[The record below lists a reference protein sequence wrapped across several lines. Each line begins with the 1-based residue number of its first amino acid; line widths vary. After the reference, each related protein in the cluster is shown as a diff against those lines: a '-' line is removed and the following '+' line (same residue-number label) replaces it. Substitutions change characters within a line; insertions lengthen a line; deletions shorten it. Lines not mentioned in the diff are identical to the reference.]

1 MPDLPD
7 PTRPREWDIR
17 ELAAGDALRRDSR
30 VVHRIPAPPPPTWAD
45 ITADRTTRHLLR
57 ELNRVG
63 FEPRGVHDGHAYLQI
78 GSTTHLVVL
87 SVSDVDPTVVVSVRY
102 GRREMTPADAV
113 GWLECFPRI
122 PR

>member
-1 MPDLPD
+1 MTD
-7 PTRPREWDIR
+7 PTGPRPWDIR

-30 VVHRIPAPPPPTWAD
+30 VVYRIPAPPPPTWAD
-45 ITADRTTRHLLR
+45 VTADRTTRHLLR